1 MAQVYRLHAMP
12 AWDTWR
18 TTVGFFV
25 TSILLGQLLMMNLL
39 QGGEWGVIAVLLA
52 VELAMM
58 LSAKPKTR
66 WTVNRLRVGLIA
78 AAMLGAGI
86 MLVTPNLPGMWLSLP
101 ILLLVLAEEIIG
113 RGLFYEALHEKIL

>member
-1 MAQVYRLHAMP
+1 
-12 AWDTWR
+12 
-18 TTVGFFV
+18 VGFFV